1 MATQLINN
9 VYRRLTLTDKLDL
22 IVVPGQYTLLEST
35 HRDVSMGQTSR
46 ITVSNP
52 DWKYKTARGLDAT
65 NPYRSS
71 KFVDIKVPSII
82 ASSIQY
88 EGTKPY
94 LIFTTSQ
101 RRFGPSPSL
110 IGPMHDATLLG
121 LASNRL
127 KKKLRGK
134 ADAFRGMTPTA
145 EFRDLAKAVRS
156 VAKLSMEFLF
166 SYGKAKKQSLKLSA
180 RKKEQWLANSW
191 LTYNFG
197 VAPLVRDVSSA
208 VQSMESYLNRSDF
221 PVRLSSAAEKS
232 WTTSGTSDLDTINN
246 MVISSKHQIVHT
258 LSYRITAGFDL
269 KLLSGNNYSMEEHL
283 GLDLKLVPVTLYELT
298 AFSWMLDYF
307 VNIGAYLEDLF
318 YVPPG
323 TTKYVSVMRRYEATC
338 NEQMFSRSISSNT
351 KCGLAKSQMGN
362 WTFFDAERTGLSSL
376 PSTGLRFKMQD
387 EQGFYAVTKL
397 LNMLSILR
405 K

>member
-1 MATQLINN
+1 
-9 VYRRLTLTDKLDL
+9 
-22 IVVPGQYTLLEST
+22 
-35 HRDVSMGQTSR
+35 
-46 ITVSNP
+46 
-52 DWKYKTARGLDAT
+52 
-65 NPYRSS
+65 
-71 KFVDIKVPSII
+71 
-82 ASSIQY
+82 
-88 EGTKPY
+88 
-94 LIFTTSQ
+94 
-101 RRFGPSPSL
+101 
-110 IGPMHDATLLG
+110 
-121 LASNRL
+121 
-127 KKKLRGK
+127 
-134 ADAFRGMTPTA
+134 
-145 EFRDLAKAVRS
+145 
-156 VAKLSMEFLF
+156 
-166 SYGKAKKQSLKLSA
+166 
-180 RKKEQWLANSW
+180 
-191 LTYNFG
+191 
-197 VAPLVRDVSSA
+197 
-208 VQSMESYLNRSDF
+208 
-221 PVRLSSAAEKS
+221 
-232 WTTSGTSDLDTINN
+232 